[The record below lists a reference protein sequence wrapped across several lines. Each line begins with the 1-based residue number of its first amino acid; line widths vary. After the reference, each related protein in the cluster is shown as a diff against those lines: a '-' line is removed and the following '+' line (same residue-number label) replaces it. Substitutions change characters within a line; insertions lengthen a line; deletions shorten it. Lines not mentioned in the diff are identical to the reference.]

1 MQGSGGFSTHP
12 PLDKRCTICYIWHMD
27 EKAKALNLRDLPA
40 DFLRRAKSHAA
51 LSGLTLKDFVIQAV
65 EKAMQDKP
73 SLNAES
79 KRRKKK

>member
-1 MQGSGGFSTHP
+1 
-12 PLDKRCTICYIWHMD
+12 MD

-73 SLNAES
+73 TLAES

>member
-1 MQGSGGFSTHP
+1 MET
-12 PLDKRCTICYIWHMD
+12 
-27 EKAKALNLRDLPA
+27 KALNLRDLPEE
-40 DFLRRAKSHAA
+40 FIRRAKSHAA

-73 SLNAES
+73 QASLNAES

>member
-1 MQGSGGFSTHP
+1 MN
-12 PLDKRCTICYIWHMD
+12 

-73 SLNAES
+73 TLAES